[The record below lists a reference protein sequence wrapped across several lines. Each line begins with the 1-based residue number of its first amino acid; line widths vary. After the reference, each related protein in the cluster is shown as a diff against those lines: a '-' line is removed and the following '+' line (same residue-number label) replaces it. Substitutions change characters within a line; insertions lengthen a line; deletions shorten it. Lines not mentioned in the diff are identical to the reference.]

1 MQPRI
6 EIISEKIQT
15 NQSGTQLHA
24 LIRIRAP
31 AAPINKARIPL
42 NLALVLDRSGSM
54 SGAKLEYAKA
64 AAKYVM
70 ERLEA
75 TDRVSVIAFDDTVE
89 VTLPST
95 PAGKVNIQRVLN
107 AIQERGST
115 NLHGGWLEGGTQVA
129 SQMCP
134 GALNRVMVLSDG
146 LANAGETNTDRIAS
160 DVRGLASR
168 GVTTTTLGVGR
179 DFDEDMMQAIATAGD
194 GNYYFIEHPTALPQ
208 IFAGELS
215 GLKNSFARTVSLGL
229 EMGHGVQVLDV
240 LNDAPRNPQ
249 GRLMLP
255 NLLYGRALE
264 VLVKLSL
271 PGQSDSN
278 PLEVLRV
285 RLAYTPSSGG
295 SRTVQRETLHLHAV
309 SDAAYRALSA
319 HPSVLEALALLE
331 SSRAKAEMIARLD
344 RGDKAGTAALIG
356 SQYAVLSAA
365 PASPK
370 IQQEMQ
376 ALEELKSDLERDAS
390 VMRKR
395 ASSQRYEKQRG
406 N

>member
-1 MQPRI
+1 MKPRI
-6 EIISEKIQT
+6 EIISEKTQT
-15 NQSGTQLHA
+15 NQLGSQLHA
-24 LIRIRAP
+24 LIRIHAP
-31 AAPINKARIPL
+31 EAPLNPSRIPL

-54 SGAKLEYAKA
+54 GGAKLEYAKA

-70 ERLEA
+70 ERLDAE
-75 TDRVSVIAFDDTVE
+75 DRVSVVAFDDTIE

-95 PAGKVNIQRVLN
+95 PAGKVNIQRVLD

-129 SQMCP
+129 SQMRP
-134 GALNRVMVLSDG
+134 NALNRVMVLSDG
-146 LANAGETNTDRIAS
+146 LANAGETNADRIAS

-194 GNYYFIEHPTALPQ
+194 GNYYFIEHPTALPH
-208 IFAGELS
+208 IFAGELA

-229 EMGHGVQVLDV
+229 ETTNGVQVLDV

-255 NLLYGRALE
+255 NLMYGTTLE

-271 PGQSDSN
+271 PAHSTGN
-278 PLEVLRV
+278 PLEALRV

-295 SRTVQRETLHLHAV
+295 SRTIQRETLQLHAV
-309 SDAAYRALSA
+309 NDSAYRALSA

-331 SSRAKAEMIARLD
+331 SSRAKAEMIAHLD
-344 RGDKAGTAALIG
+344 RGDKESTSALIS

-370 IQQEMQ
+370 IAREME
-376 ALEELKSDLERDAS
+376 ALEELRTDLSRDAS

>member
-1 MQPRI
+1 MQPQI
-6 EIISEKIQT
+6 EIMSEKIQT
-15 NQSGTQLHA
+15 NQAGTQLHA
-24 LIRIRAP
+24 LIRIHAP

-70 ERLEA
+70 ERLDAE
-75 TDRVSVIAFDDTVE
+75 DRVSVIAFDDTVE

-129 SQMCP
+129 SQMRP

-160 DVRGLASR
+160 DVRGLAAR

-179 DFDEDMMQAIATAGD
+179 DFSEDMMQAIATAGD
-194 GNYYFIEHPTALPQ
+194 GNYHFIEHPTALPH
-208 IFAGELS
+208 IFAGELA

-229 EMGHGVQVLDV
+229 ETGHGVQVLDV

-255 NLLYGRALE
+255 NLMFDATLE

-271 PGQSDSN
+271 PAHSDSN
-278 PLEVLRV
+278 PLEALRV

-295 SRTVQRETLHLHAV
+295 SRTVQREALHLHAV
-309 SDAAYRALSA
+309 SDATYRALSA

-376 ALEELKSDLERDAS
+376 ALEELKSDLERDGS